1 MSISKYVIVKVTLED
16 DQELSLEKMKELFEQ
31 LSETS
36 DQPVKIKPIE
46 IYSSFPLC
54 Y

>member
-1 MSISKYVIVKVTLED
+1 MSNSKYVIVKITVED

-31 LSETS
+31 LSDES
-36 DQPVKIKPIE
+36 EQNVKIKPIE

>member
-1 MSISKYVIVKVTLED
+1 MSNSKYVIVKITLED
-16 DQELSLEKMKELFEQ
+16 EQELSLENLKELFEQ
-31 LSETS
+31 LSEIS